1 MFSDKSF
8 CKLILVDND
17 ELIGFISLFPKDC
30 EEEKELTPWYATM
43 YVKKKYRNK
52 GYSKLLNEAILNEAR
67 KRNFK
72 NIYLKTNLKNYYEKF
87 GAIFIKRLN
96 SNESLYKFNL

>member
-1 MFSDKSF
+1 
-8 CKLILVDND
+8 
-17 ELIGFISLFPKDC
+17 
-30 EEEKELTPWYATM
+30 M

-96 SNESLYKFNL
+96 SNERLYKFNL